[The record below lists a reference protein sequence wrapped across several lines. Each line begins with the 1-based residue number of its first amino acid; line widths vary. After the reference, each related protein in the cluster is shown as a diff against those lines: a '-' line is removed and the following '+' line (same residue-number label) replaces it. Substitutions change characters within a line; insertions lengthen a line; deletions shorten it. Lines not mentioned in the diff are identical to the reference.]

1 MKWNEDELDGKW
13 IGKTKT
19 LSVGCCVD
27 TTNLVC
33 MDVIS
38 QIWLVDDRE
47 QWNGGII
54 RGHFNAFR
62 KLWRLIRIT
71 EVEHRGKLMTILIAF
86 SCCNQNADGR
96 LKVMIRIIGSP
107 LRYLLIFKETNLGI
121 ENEELVTFA
130 SLDSTDVEVQLKRFR
145 VGPHLLVGVF
155 GQMACTNNNESLDLV
170 IGLVTW

>member
-1 MKWNEDELDGKW
+1 
-13 IGKTKT
+13 
-19 LSVGCCVD
+19 
-27 TTNLVC
+27 
-33 MDVIS
+33 
-38 QIWLVDDRE
+38 
-47 QWNGGII
+47 
-54 RGHFNAFR
+54 
-62 KLWRLIRIT
+62 
-71 EVEHRGKLMTILIAF
+71 MTILIAF

-170 IGLVTW
+170 IGLSNVV